1 MRGAALFL
9 RFAVA
14 GLLASAAAARA
25 EPVMLI
31 SIDGLRPGDVIEAEK
46 RGLKLPNLTR
56 FLKDGAYA
64 SGVVGVL
71 PTVTYPSHTTLLT
84 GASPARHGVVSNY
97 TFDPTL
103 INQAGWFWYAS
114 DIKLPTLWDAAE
126 KAGQKA
132 ANVHWPVSVGA
143 KNVTWNLPQY
153 WRTGHPDDAKLLT
166 TLSTPGLIA
175 QLEAD
180 TGKAYAQGIDESITG
195 DENRG
200 DFAIALTKRYKPGF
214 ITVYLTALDHEQH
227 AEGPG
232 SDKAKAVLER
242 IDAIVG
248 RLVQAERAAHPDSV
262 IAVAS
267 DHGFSAITTEIDLF
281 GAFFKAGLMTL
292 GADGKVASWEAVPWP
307 SGGSAAVVLARPGDA
322 ALQARVR
329 TLLTTLKADPANKIV
344 NVIERPQIVAM
355 GGNPQASFFIDLA
368 PEATTTGPK
377 APGAPFAAP
386 STSKGMHGYF
396 PASPLM
402 RSTFLIMGPGI
413 AAGKNLGEI
422 DMRAIAPTLAA
433 ALKTSLPTADLPPLD
448 LKTLATPAH

>member
-1 MRGAALFL
+1 MRGAALL
-9 RFAVA
+9 TCVAAIAVA
-14 GLLASAAAARA
+14 TPAMVHA

-84 GASPARHGVVSNY
+84 GASPAKHGVVSNY

-103 INQAGWFWYAS
+103 TNYQGWFWYAS
-114 DIKLPTLWDAAE
+114 DIKVPTLWEAAE
-126 KAGQKA
+126 KAGYKV
-132 ANVHWPVSVGA
+132 ANIHWPVSVGA
-143 KNVTWNLPQY
+143 KGVAWNLPQY
-153 WRTGHPDDAKLLT
+153 WRSGHPDDAKLVAALA
-166 TLSTPGLIA
+166 TPGLVA

-180 TGKAYAQGIDESITG
+180 AGKPYAAGIDESIAG

-200 DFAIALTKRYKPGF
+200 DFAVALVKRYKPGF

-232 SDKAKAVLER
+232 SDKARPVLER

-248 RLVQAERAAHPDSV
+248 RLVATERAAHPDSI

-267 DHGFSAITTEIDLF
+267 DHGFSSVTTEIDLF
-281 GAFFKAGLMTL
+281 GAFMKAGLMTV
-292 GADGKVASWEAVPWP
+292 GPDGKVSGWDAVPWP
-307 SGGSAAVVLARPGDA
+307 SGGSAAVVLARPDDA
-322 ALQARVR
+322 ALVGRVR
-329 TLLTTLKADPANKIV
+329 DLLNRLKADPANKIAS
-344 NVIERPQIVAM
+344 IAERPQIAAM

-368 PEATTTGPK
+368 PDATTAGVK
-377 APGAPFAAP
+377 AADAPFAAP
-386 STSKGMHGYF
+386 SKSKGMHGYF

-433 ALKTSLPTADLPPLD
+433 AMKTSLPTAELPPLD
-448 LKTLATPAH
+448 LKASAAPKR